1 MKAVVKKA
9 LGYDQMDFLDVPEP
23 EVYGDRVKI
32 KVAYTGICGS
42 DIHTFKGEY
51 NNAAT
56 PVILGHE
63 FSGKVVAIGP
73 EVSKIKVG
81 DRVTSE
87 TTFETCGHCRF
98 CQSKNYNLCAQRKGL
113 GTQADGSMTDYVL
126 SREESCHVLPENV
139 TYQAASLTEPLA
151 CCVHAAL
158 EKTTINEGDIALVI
172 GPGPIGLLL
181 AQVIKAQGAM
191 VIMSGVTQDKHRL
204 ALAKEIG
211 IDVVVD
217 SLTENLPERVMAVTQ
232 GYGVSRVF
240 DCSGAI
246 GAVNQALP
254 LTSKAGVFVQV
265 GLFGEK
271 MNSMD
276 QEVIIQR
283 EIEYVG
289 SRSQKPSSW
298 VIALQLLARGE
309 IKIDKMI
316 TKIVDLKDWRQG
328 FDAVMAGHEIKVLLE
343 SNLEWKK
350 ADKSIEASQ
359 SN

>member
-1 MKAVVKKA
+1 MKAVVKEA
-9 LGYDQMDFLDVPEP
+9 LGYDHMSFSEVTEP

-51 NNAAT
+51 NNAVT

-63 FSGKVVAIGP
+63 FSGQVVAVGP
-73 EVSKIKVG
+73 DVTQIKIG

-87 TTFETCGHCRF
+87 TTFETCGKCRF
-98 CQSKNYNLCAQRKGL
+98 CQSKNYNLCPNRKGL
-113 GTQADGSMTDYVL
+113 GTQANGSMTDFVL
-126 SREESCHVLPENV
+126 SREESCHILPESV
-139 TYQAASLTEPLA
+139 SYQGAALTEPLA

-158 EKTTINEGDIALVI
+158 EKTTINEGDVTLVI

-181 AQVIKAQGAM
+181 AQVIKAQGAT
-191 VIMSGVTQDKHRL
+191 VIMSGVTQDRHRL

-217 SLTENLPERVMAVTQ
+217 TMTEDLTAIVMKVTQ
-232 GYGVSRVF
+232 GYGVDRVF

-246 GAVNQALP
+246 IAVNQALP
-254 LTSKAGVFVQV
+254 LTSKTGVFVQV
-265 GLFGEK
+265 GLFGET
-271 MNSMD
+271 MNSMN
-276 QEVIIQR
+276 QETIIQR

-298 VIALQLLARGE
+298 IIALQLLARGE
-309 IKIDKMI
+309 IKIEKMI
-316 TKIVDLKDWRQG
+316 TKIYDLSQWREA
-328 FDAVMAGHEIKVLLE
+328 FEAVMAGNEIKVLLE
-343 SNLEWKK
+343 SNLDWQK
-350 ADKSIEASQ
+350 D
-359 SN
+359 